1 MRWWVCLPALAL
13 GALAP
18 ASASA
23 YCRTTTCR
31 GEACTRDADGCP
43 ADGKPLFWATSCI
56 GFSVDARLS
65 ANLPTAPTRKAIE
78 KAFQAWADLDCP
90 TGRASL
96 TFSPLADTTCR
107 KIGYVKEGAN
117 VHVVTFRDDDWTY
130 KGVDNTLAKTT
141 VTFDVA
147 TGEILDAD
155 IEVNTATN
163 PVTVGD
169 TGVKFD
175 LQSLLTHEVG
185 HLVGLAHSPDF
196 DATMYASY
204 ETGST
209 RIRALSPD
217 DKAALCAVYPPG
229 RAARCDAAPRG
240 GLATS
245 CDDPPEGGCAA
256 GAPRGQAGF
265 GLHWG
270 SLLLLAPLALRAAR
284 GRRRRPSDH
293 P

>member
-1 MRWWVCLPALAL
+1 MCYTSCMRSLAVAVAALAL
-13 GALAP
+13 LVP
-18 ASASA
+18 ARASA

-31 GEACTRDADGCP
+31 EATCARDTEGCVTS
-43 ADGKPLFWATSCI
+43 GKPLYWSTSCV
-56 GFSVDARLS
+56 GFSVDSRLS
-65 ANLPTAPTRKAIE
+65 ANLPADGARKAIE
-78 KAFQAWADLDCP
+78 KAFMAWADLDCA

-96 TFSPLADTTCR
+96 TFSPLADTTCN
-107 KIGYVKEGAN
+107 KVGYVKGGAN
-117 VHVVTFRDDDWTY
+117 VHVVTFKDDDWTY

-141 VTFDVA
+141 VTFDAA

-155 IEVNTATN
+155 IEVNTANN

-185 HLVGLAHSPDF
+185 HLVGLAHSSDF

-204 ETGST
+204 EAGST

-217 DKAALCAVYPPG
+217 DVRALCAVYPPG
-229 RAARCDAAPRG
+229 RAAKCVAEPRG

-245 CDDPPEGGCAA
+245 CAAPPAEGGCATGPA
-256 GAPRGQAGF
+256 RPGGGF
-265 GLHWG
+265 GLHLG
-270 SLLLLAPLALRAAR
+270 FLTLALLARR
-284 GRRRRPSDH
+284 SRRRTP
-293 P
+293 